1 MCQADRDG
9 RDGDVSSHF
18 TVGLVRREE
27 FSDRRRVVAGW
38 EHGLHHDVREAVCDG
53 GLGVG
58 TVVDDDVDEVLSVRT
73 VVDDAVDVIVLVCG
87 LDQGHVKVRLGLGVT

>member
-38 EHGLHHDVREAVCDG
+38 EHDVREAVGRWRSRCWD
-53 GLGVG
+53 
-58 TVVDDDVDEVLSVRT
+58 
-73 VVDDAVDVIVLVCG
+73 CC
-87 LDQGHVKVRLGLGVT
+87 